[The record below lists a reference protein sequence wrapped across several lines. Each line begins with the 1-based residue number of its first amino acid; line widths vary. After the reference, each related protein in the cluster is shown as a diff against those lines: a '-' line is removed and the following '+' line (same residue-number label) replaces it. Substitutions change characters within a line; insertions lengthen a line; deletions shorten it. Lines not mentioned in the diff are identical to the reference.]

1 MRPLG
6 LVELQR
12 VGDAVDHALGDAGG
26 GAALEAGVVLDRDAG
41 EEGGLFAPQALDP
54 PTGTAVYGQPGL
66 LRADP
71 GSSRGQEL
79 PDLAESPRMS
89 PVSSPVPAIAPAYE
103 CSGVAGGPCEYP
115 CRWVSHVGPNRG
127 VVLA

>member
-12 VGDAVDHALGDAGG
+12 VGDAVDHALGGAGG

-41 EEGGLFAPQALDP
+41 EEGGLLAAQALDP
-54 PTGTAVYGQPGL
+54 PPTTAVHGQPGL

-79 PDLAESPRMS
+79 PDL
-89 PVSSPVPAIAPAYE
+89 PADVTTN
-103 CSGVAGGPCEYP
+103 VAG
-115 CRWVSHVGPNRG
+115 
-127 VVLA
+127 VVAGACHSSSLRALRRCWGSL